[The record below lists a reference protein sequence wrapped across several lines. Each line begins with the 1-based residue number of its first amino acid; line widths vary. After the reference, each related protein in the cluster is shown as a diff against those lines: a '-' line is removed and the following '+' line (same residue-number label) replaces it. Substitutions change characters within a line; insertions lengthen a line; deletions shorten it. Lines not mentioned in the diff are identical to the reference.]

1 MEDNS
6 LQPVFRM
13 VGVSK
18 VYHMGEIDVVALSR
32 VSLTLFS
39 HEMVVLLGASGSGK
53 STLLNILG
61 GLDTPVQ
68 ARCISTVRV

>member
-53 STLLNILG
+53 STLPVCVNDFGTDFIGNLN
-61 GLDTPVQ
+61 
-68 ARCISTVRV
+68 